1 MRILSKK
8 KPGHAIKSTPL
19 GMNPSIFFSYTVG
32 KGRQG
37 TSSTLPS
44 IFDLSTRCLDSFVA
58 SIFVLFEL
66 VGLDKYQ
73 YRRPRYKK
81 SPDAEMRWLFWRG
94 PAARANMFPE

>member
-1 MRILSKK
+1 MASTKKMGVFSIKDPFRTYVHFVQK

-19 GMNPSIFFSYTVG
+19 RMNPSIFFSYTVG

-44 IFDLSTRCLDSFVA
+44 IFDLSTRCLDSFVV
-58 SIFVLFEL
+58 SIFVLLEL

-81 SPDAEMRWLFWRG
+81 VP
-94 PAARANMFPE
+94 